1 VKSSRSCLRLLLLLL
16 PLGALSGCGD
26 GRPSL
31 VPVSGKVTLNGAPVD
46 GALIGFEPEGIDGF
60 NRPSIA
66 TTDSSGNF
74 VVGTYDKADGMPTGK
89 YKVSVLKKEVVGKL
103 PENFNS
109 EDTAANIQPVRYQWT
124 VPKRYA
130 TSIDSGLTVEVT
142 SSGMTPAEIA
152 LSGEAEVENASSVPA
167 P

>member
-1 VKSSRSCLRLLLLLL
+1 
-16 PLGALSGCGD
+16 
-26 GRPSL
+26 
-31 VPVSGKVTLNGAPVD
+31 
-46 GALIGFEPEGIDGF
+46 
-60 NRPSIA
+60 
-66 TTDSSGNF
+66 
-74 VVGTYDKADGMPTGK
+74 MPTGK

-152 LSGEAEVENASSVPA
+152 LTGEAEVENASSVPA